1 MKKRLEVVLLT
12 AVIAAGAMAGCGQET
27 IKDSDVVAT
36 VGKTEIKG
44 NIANFFARYQQ
55 AMYETYYSSM
65 LGENMWTTK
74 VDDDTTYEESA
85 KETIMQSLEELYLLN
100 EHVGDYDVSL
110 TEDEKKAIGEAA
122 DAFVEANGENVREV
136 ISGDKET
143 VEEVLRLFTI
153 HQKMRT
159 EMLKD
164 VDRKVSDE
172 EAAQK
177 AMQYVAFT
185 YSEESKSEDSE
196 STSDTKEEA
205 KTKADTFLDAVKGG
219 TDFEQAAKDQETSTL
234 DLTFDSETTS
244 PNEEVIAAADKLD
257 AGQVT
262 DVIETDSGY
271 YVAKVTST
279 FDQTATDNKKQQII
293 SEREND
299 RYNEIVEGW
308 KDDTKIKE
316 NKDVW
321 KKIDFN
327 EQGVAVKK
335 AEDDSDSTDNS
346 TVKTVRMKRI
356 QTIPRIRT
364 IQITQRKQP
373 SRLLLLWLSSD
384 EGVIQRTC

>member
-1 MKKRLEVVLLT
+1 MKKRLAVVLLT

-143 VEEVLRLFTI
+143 VEEVLQLFTI
-153 HQKMRT
+153 QQKMRT

-205 KTKADTFLDAVKGG
+205 KTKADTFLYAVKGG
-219 TDFEQAAKDQETSTL
+219 TDFEQAAKDQETSAL

-299 RYNEIVEGW
+299 CYNEIVEGW

-346 TVKTVRMKRI
+346 TSKDST
-356 QTIPRIRT
+356 
-364 IQITQRKQP
+364 
-373 SRLLLLWLSSD
+373 D
-384 EGVIQRTC
+384 EENTDDSENTDNTDNAEEAAE

>member
-1 MKKRLEVVLLT
+1 MKKRLAVVLLT

-122 DAFVEANGENVREV
+122 DAFLEANGENVREV

-153 HQKMRT
+153 QQKMRT

-346 TVKTVRMKRI
+346 TSKDST
-356 QTIPRIRT
+356 
-364 IQITQRKQP
+364 
-373 SRLLLLWLSSD
+373 D
-384 EGVIQRTC
+384 EENTDDSENTSENTDNTDNAEEAAE

>member
-1 MKKRLEVVLLT
+1 MKKRLAVVLLT

-122 DAFVEANGENVREV
+122 DAFLEANGENVREV

-153 HQKMRT
+153 QQKMRT

-346 TVKTVRMKRI
+346 TSKDST
-356 QTIPRIRT
+356 
-364 IQITQRKQP
+364 
-373 SRLLLLWLSSD
+373 D
-384 EGVIQRTC
+384 EENTDDSENTDNTDNAEEAAEQAASFMVII

>member
-1 MKKRLEVVLLT
+1 MILPQEKRLAVVLLT

-122 DAFVEANGENVREV
+122 DAFLEANGENVREV

-153 HQKMRT
+153 QQKMRT

-346 TVKTVRMKRI
+346 TSKDST
-356 QTIPRIRT
+356 
-364 IQITQRKQP
+364 
-373 SRLLLLWLSSD
+373 D
-384 EGVIQRTC
+384 EENTDDSENTDNTDNAEEAAE

>member
-1 MKKRLEVVLLT
+1 MRQSMKKRLAVVLLT

-153 HQKMRT
+153 QQKMRT

-234 DLTFDSETTS
+234 DLTFNSETTS

-346 TVKTVRMKRI
+346 TSKDST
-356 QTIPRIRT
+356 
-364 IQITQRKQP
+364 
-373 SRLLLLWLSSD
+373 D
-384 EGVIQRTC
+384 EENTDDSENTDNTDNAEEAAE

>member
-1 MKKRLEVVLLT
+1 MKKRLAVVLLT

-143 VEEVLRLFTI
+143 VEEVLQLFTI
-153 HQKMRT
+153 QQKMRT

-164 VDRKVSDE
+164 
-172 EAAQK
+172 
-177 AMQYVAFT
+177 VAFT

-219 TDFEQAAKDQETSTL
+219 TDFEQAAKDQETSAL

-299 RYNEIVEGW
+299 CYNEIVEGW

-346 TVKTVRMKRI
+346 TSKDST
-356 QTIPRIRT
+356 
-364 IQITQRKQP
+364 
-373 SRLLLLWLSSD
+373 D
-384 EGVIQRTC
+384 EENTDDSENTDNTDNAEEAAE

>member
-1 MKKRLEVVLLT
+1 MKKRFGSCPSDCRDSGGGNGRL
-12 AVIAAGAMAGCGQET
+12 AGKRRLRTG
-27 IKDSDVVAT
+27 DVVAT

-143 VEEVLRLFTI
+143 VEEVLQLFTI
-153 HQKMRT
+153 QQKMRT

-219 TDFEQAAKDQETSTL
+219 TDFEQAAKDQETSAL

-299 RYNEIVEGW
+299 CYNEIVEGW

-346 TVKTVRMKRI
+346 TSKDST
-356 QTIPRIRT
+356 
-364 IQITQRKQP
+364 
-373 SRLLLLWLSSD
+373 D
-384 EGVIQRTC
+384 EENTDDSENTDNTDNAEEAAE

>member
-1 MKKRLEVVLLT
+1 MKKRLAVVLLT

-153 HQKMRT
+153 QQKMRT

-271 YVAKVTST
+271 YVAKVIST

-327 EQGVAVKK
+327 EQGVAVKTQEEK
-335 AEDDSDSTDNS
+335 SGNTDNS
-346 TVKTVRMKRI
+346 ESGDSADSDGVDGADGTEKSNNEEKTDNK
-356 QTIPRIRT
+356 
-364 IQITQRKQP
+364 
-373 SRLLLLWLSSD
+373 
-384 EGVIQRTC
+384 EAAE

>member
-1 MKKRLEVVLLT
+1 M
-12 AVIAAGAMAGCGQET
+12 
-27 IKDSDVVAT
+27 
-36 VGKTEIKG
+36 
-44 NIANFFARYQQ
+44 
-55 AMYETYYSSM
+55 
-65 LGENMWTTK
+65 
-74 VDDDTTYEESA
+74 
-85 KETIMQSLEELYLLN
+85 
-100 EHVGDYDVSL
+100 
-110 TEDEKKAIGEAA
+110 
-122 DAFVEANGENVREV
+122 

-143 VEEVLRLFTI
+143 VEEVLQLFTI
-153 HQKMRT
+153 QQKMRT

-219 TDFEQAAKDQETSTL
+219 TDFEQAAKDQETSAL

-279 FDQTATDNKKQQII
+279 LIRQPQII
-293 SEREND
+293 RSSRSSPNG
-299 RYNEIVEGW
+299 RM
-308 KDDTKIKE
+308 
-316 NKDVW
+316 
-321 KKIDFN
+321 
-327 EQGVAVKK
+327 
-335 AEDDSDSTDNS
+335 
-346 TVKTVRMKRI
+346 TVTMRSSRDGKTI
-356 QTIPRIRT
+356 QRLRKIRT
-364 IQITQRKQP
+364 SGKKSTFK
-373 SRLLLLWLSSD
+373 
-384 EGVIQRTC
+384 RTRGCGEESGG

>member
-1 MKKRLEVVLLT
+1 MKKRLAVVLLT

-143 VEEVLRLFTI
+143 VEEVLQLFTI
-153 HQKMRT
+153 QQKMRT

-219 TDFEQAAKDQETSTL
+219 TDFEQAAKDQETSAL

-299 RYNEIVEGW
+299 CYNEIVEGW

-346 TVKTVRMKRI
+346 TSKDST
-356 QTIPRIRT
+356 
-364 IQITQRKQP
+364 
-373 SRLLLLWLSSD
+373 D
-384 EGVIQRTC
+384 EENTDDSENTDNTDNAEEAAEQAASFMVII